1 MDTVPNRVH
10 VVWLGDGPIPYP
22 DHIPR
27 MRSILR
33 GWDVMV
39 WTKENRPDDPTLD
52 TLIKGGDLELASQY
66 YRILLLELHAGF
78 YVSYNVRL
86 DKHLRPLQVFATEAG
101 GLVFAAHDCTYSGN
115 DYLGIDVLMAERVQ
129 KTYKNSFNLR
139 KHFWARRF
147 RKYCIDSMSAGG
159 RCGSELLTKYF
170 NDQSAATDSMG
181 RDRHGRGMVRQ
192 TTAQR
197 LWGVQIMSDLYF
209 CGVGPQSHG
218 EILPNLGY

>member
-10 VVWLGDGPIPYP
+10 TVWLGDGPIPYP

-27 MRSILR
+27 MRSILK

-39 WTKENRPDDPTLD
+39 WAKENRPNDPTLD
-52 TLIKGGDLELASQY
+52 ALIKGGDFELASQY

-86 DKHLRPLQVFATEAG
+86 DKHLRALQVFATEAG
-101 GLVFAAHDCTYSGN
+101 GLVFAAHDYTYSGN
-115 DYLGIDVLMAERVQ
+115 DYLGNDVLMAERVQ
-129 KTYKNSFNLR
+129 NTYKTSFNLR

-147 RKYCIDSMSAGG
+147 RKYCIDSMAAGG

-181 RDRHGRGMVRQ
+181 RDRHGKGMIRQ
-192 TTAQR
+192 ASPQR
-197 LWGVQIMSDLYF
+197 LWGVQIMSNQYF
-209 CGVGPQSHG
+209 CRDNPKSHG
-218 EILPNLGY
+218 EILPNLGH